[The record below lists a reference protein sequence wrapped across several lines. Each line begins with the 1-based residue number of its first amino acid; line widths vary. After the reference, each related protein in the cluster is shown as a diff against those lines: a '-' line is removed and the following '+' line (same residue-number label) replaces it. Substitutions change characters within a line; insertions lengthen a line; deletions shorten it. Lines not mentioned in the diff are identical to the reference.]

1 MRTKGVYEI
10 RARWSDDSEYFRA
23 IISDNNVVSP
33 NMRQCDKDLIVN
45 LTEEELRSNGL
56 FKAIFITCLHTLN

>member
-1 MRTKGVYEI
+1 MRTKGAYEI
-10 RARWSDDSEYFRA
+10 IGIWADDSERFKA
-23 IISDNNVVSP
+23 IISDDIVVSP
-33 NMRQCDKDLIVN
+33 DMRQCDKDLIVN